1 MSVPVVFEYLKAMN
15 DRKAS
20 DLYITVGFP
29 ATLRIEN
36 ELYHIDDRIMTPDNV
51 AEVLSSI
58 LTSRQKR
65 EYEST
70 MELNTSLDMGQFG
83 RFRINVLRQR
93 QSPALVI
100 RRIISVIPSF
110 TELRLPKILENLAME
125 QRGFIL
131 LTGMTGSG
139 KTTTLATMINYRNM
153 TAPGHIVTIEDPI
166 EFFHEHK
173 RCVVTQRE
181 VGVDT
186 ESYAVALK
194 NALRQRPDVILVGE
208 IRDREVMEQALL
220 SAETGHLCL
229 ATIHTNNAYQAIER
243 VVNLF
248 PEDYANQVRLNLSI
262 NLKAIV
268 SQRLV
273 PSVDG
278 SSVPAMEIML
288 NQGLVRE
295 LILKGEIAKI
305 KDVMEQNVSTGMC
318 TFDQSLLSLYKS
330 GLITEETALMHCD
343 RASDLKIKIQQH
355 KMNAKKNT
363 DRGGDAMQNLDTS
376 IIKLR
381 D

>member
-1 MSVPVVFEYLKAMN
+1 MNVPIIFDFLKAMN

-36 ELYHIDDRIMTPDNV
+36 ELYHLGNQPMSGDNV
-51 AEVLSSI
+51 TEILNTI

-65 EYEST
+65 EYETS

-110 TELRLPKILENLAME
+110 QDLKLPKILEDLSME
-125 QRGFIL
+125 KRGLIL

-139 KTTTLATMINYRNM
+139 KTTTLAAMINHRNM
-153 TAPGHIVTIEDPI
+153 SAPGHIVTIEDPI

-208 IRDREVMEQALL
+208 IRDREVMEQALT

-229 ATIHTNNAYQAIER
+229 ATIHTNNSYQAIER

-248 PEDYANQVRLNLSI
+248 PEDYGNQVRLNLSI

-273 PSVDG
+273 PSIDG
-278 SSVPAMEIML
+278 GSVPAMEIML

-295 LILKGEIAKI
+295 LILKGEISKI
-305 KDVMEQNVSTGMC
+305 KDVMEQNATLGMC
-318 TFDQSLLSLYKS
+318 SFDQSLLKLYS
-330 GLITEETALMHCD
+330 NGLIAEETVIAQSD
-343 RASDLKIKIQQH
+343 RASDIKIKLQQI
-355 KMNAKKNT
+355 KLKSKKVT
-363 DRGGDAMQNLDTS
+363 GGKEDVMHAMDTS
-376 IIKLR
+376 VISLK